1 MTRTLNGQGGRAGG
15 FTLLEVM
22 ITLGILATGLLAML
36 SLQVRALGEG
46 SRGRHTTAAAMI
58 ARDQVELIQRMPF
71 SDADL
76 VPQAPPVWATPPWL
90 ANTSDPELNP
100 GEVAVRVNQTAGTS
114 TVLIYTVNYRVLP
127 DAGGNTDIRN
137 VDVEVLWN
145 ELGVSNN
152 RPTRTGQPTAAL
164 STVLVNNDR

>member
-1 MTRTLNGQGGRAGG
+1 
-15 FTLLEVM
+15 
-22 ITLGILATGLLAML
+22 
-36 SLQVRALGEG
+36 
-46 SRGRHTTAAAMI
+46 
-58 ARDQVELIQRMPF
+58 MPF

-76 VPQAPPVWATPPWL
+76 VPGSPPVWATPPWL
-90 ANTSDPELNP
+90 DNGGDPSLNP
-100 GEVAVRVNQTAGTS
+100 GEIPVRVTQPGGTT

-127 DAGGNTDIRN
+127 DAGGNTDVRN